1 MRCHFISI
9 GGSIMHSLAISMHQ
23 QGWRVTGSDDE
34 IFEPAKSNL
43 ERYGLLPKQIGWQPD
58 NITSDIDIVVLGMHA
73 KIDNPELLKAQ
84 ELNLKIVSF
93 PEFIY
98 ENSKDKKRVV
108 IGGSHGKT
116 TITSMVL
123 HVLNELHIPAD
134 YLVGAKVAGLD
145 NSVRLSNDAKI
156 LVVEGDEYLTS
167 SIDRRPKFHLYHPDI
182 ALITGI
188 AWDHCN
194 VFPTY
199 SNYVEQFS
207 KFIELTEAGGSC
219 IYFNEDRDLQEI
231 ATKAKNKIEYIPYET
246 PDYSIENGEF
256 CIKHDGKEYKMKVIG
271 RHNMQN
277 IMGAMAVCSKLG
289 ISNDSFLNAIST
301 FSGAARRLELV
312 YKSDAT
318 TIYRDFAHA
327 PSKVAATVAAVKEQ
341 YPEKN
346 VIAVFELHTYSSLNI
361 NFISQYRGS
370 LKHADKKIIFFD
382 PHALQ
387 IKNLPDL
394 NGEEIKAAFND
405 NVEVCS
411 EVSILKSLIIN
422 NTTNNDVILLM
433 SSGNFGG
440 LKWEELAK
448 Q

>member
-1 MRCHFISI
+1 
-9 GGSIMHSLAISMHQ
+9 MHSLAISMHQ
-23 QGWRVTGSDDE
+23 QGWQVTGSDDE
-34 IFEPAKSNL
+34 IFEPARSNL

-58 NITSDIDIVVLGMHA
+58 NITNDIDIVVLGMHA
-73 KIDNPELLKAQ
+73 KIDNPELVKAQ

-123 HVLNELHIPAD
+123 HVLNELQIPAD
-134 YLVGAKVAGLD
+134 YLVGAKVAGLN
-145 NSVRLSNDAKI
+145 NSVRLSSDAKI

-207 KFIELTEAGGSC
+207 KFIELIEAGGSC
-219 IYFNEDRDLQEI
+219 IYFKEDRDLQDI
-231 ATKAKNKIEYIPYET
+231 ANKATNDIEYIPYET
-246 PDYSIENGEF
+246 PYYSIENGEF
-256 CIKHDGKEYKMKVIG
+256 YIKHEGKDYKMKVIG

-289 ISNDSFLNAIST
+289 ISNDSFLKAISSFT
-301 FSGAARRLELV
+301 GAARRLELV
-312 YKSDAT
+312 YNSESR

-341 YPEKN
+341 YPN
-346 VIAVFELHTYSSLNI
+346 RNIIAVFELHTYSSLNI

-370 LKHADKKIIFFD
+370 LRHADKKIIFFD

-387 IKNLPDL
+387 IKGLPDL
-394 NGEEIKAAFND
+394 NGEEIKVAFDD
-405 NVEVCS
+405 NVDVCS
-411 EVSILKSLIIN
+411 DVSHLNSLITNSI
-422 NTTNNDVILLM
+422 TNNDVILLM